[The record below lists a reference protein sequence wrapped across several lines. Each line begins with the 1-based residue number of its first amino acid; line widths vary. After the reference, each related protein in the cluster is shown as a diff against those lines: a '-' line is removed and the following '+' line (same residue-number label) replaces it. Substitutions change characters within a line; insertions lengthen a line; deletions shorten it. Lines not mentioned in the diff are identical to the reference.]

1 MPAISAPLPAPAQAR
16 PTRQAPETGSPPG
29 RARTSSRMAAGC
41 AQDLRGYPRGPGCSA
56 PAPRV
61 FLQALAVL
69 TPSRTAS
76 RAASAGPRRSRS
88 PPAAARPPTCGGS
101 ARPRPGS
108 GRSKAWPLLIVA
120 SVVRNVTRDRRQAG
134 EPEPDTLQ
142 QYMEG
147 NIIRRCGIVPEIT
160 EWGGE
165 RLASSSAMS
174 PGCSCVPSRRRP
186 D

>member
-1 MPAISAPLPAPAQAR
+1 MLLLPLGIAADGAR
-16 PTRQAPETGSPPG
+16 KRGS
-29 RARTSSRMAAGC
+29 T
-41 AQDLRGYPRGPGCSA
+41 
-56 PAPRV
+56 
-61 FLQALAVL
+61 LA
-69 TPSRTAS
+69 
-76 RAASAGPRRSRS
+76 
-88 PPAAARPPTCGGS
+88 
-101 ARPRPGS
+101 GS